1 MALIQIQQQTDPCE
15 MERELAYYRR
25 ECNEL
30 GARLLR
36 LQEEQSQSFREARR
50 SRTVAKL
57 IREAYRLVGSDIPDD
72 AIGEPMLE
80 IIVNNAM
87 CDRAAFLQE
96 IEPGSGCF
104 SIVQSVGCEKEH
116 VPTRVT
122 VIPTPAFFFTTAR
135 SNLEAPAF
143 VLTDILRLPYIL
155 WAFDRGT
162 GYALIIGNHSESNV
176 SRPFEPGDQE
186 FVEGA
191 LHVYLDVLMRKSAET
206 KLRQAKAVAEEASNM
221 RTRFMATLSHELRTP
236 LNSIIGYSELMLKKD
251 RANAGSR
258 DTGEYAGQILEA
270 GNNLLSLINNILDYS
285 SLVNSAP
292 RLKKQWVCVGALL
305 HSTMRGFVATIAEK
319 RLAMTIDQPD
329 PGLEIF
335 VDYVRFRQIITNLLS
350 NAVKFTLPGGTIH
363 LSAERQ
369 EEAGLVI
376 TVRDT
381 GIGMNAQDASKAVE
395 PFVQLENSL
404 RRGYQGTGLGLSI
417 AKDLSEAHGG
427 ALAISSELQKG
438 TSVMVT
444 LPVSC
449 VRLADSA
456 VCEGG

>member
-1 MALIQIQQQTDPCE
+1 MSLPQAQRTDASDL
-15 MERELAYYRR
+15 ERELAYYRR

-57 IREAYRLVGSDIPDD
+57 IREAYRLVGSDIADD

-80 IIVNNAM
+80 IIVSNAM

-96 IEPGSGCF
+96 TDPGSGGFTILCN
-104 SIVQSVGCEKEH
+104 VGCEKDLAPSH
-116 VPTRVT
+116 ISI
-122 VIPTPAFFFTTAR
+122 IPTPGFFFTTAR

-155 WAFDRGT
+155 WSFDRGT

-236 LNSIIGYSELMLKKD
+236 LNSIIGYSELMLKQD
-251 RANAGSR
+251 RAPA
-258 DTGEYAGQILEA
+258 DTETTEYAGQILDA

-285 SLVNSAP
+285 SLINTAP
-292 RLKKQWVCVGALL
+292 RLKKQWICVRPLL
-305 HSTMRGFVATIAEK
+305 DSTIRGFLTTIAEK
-319 RLAMTIDQPD
+319 RLDTIIEQPD
-329 PGLEIF
+329 HEPEIF
-335 VDYVRFRQIITNLLS
+335 VDYVRFRQIITNLIS
-350 NAVKFTLPGGTIH
+350 NAVKFTLPGGSIH
-363 LSAERQ
+363 ISAAWQHTEL
-369 EEAGLVI
+369 AIIVA
-376 TVRDT
+376 DT
-381 GIGMNAQDASKAVE
+381 GIGMSAQDTTRAVE

-417 AKDLSEAHGG
+417 AKDLAEAHGG
-427 ALAISSELQKG
+427 GLTISSEIQKG
-438 TSVMVT
+438 TTATVM
-444 LPVSC
+444 LPASC
-449 VRLADSA
+449 VRFAQTPASCD
-456 VCEGG
+456 ED

>member
-1 MALIQIQQQTDPCE
+1 MAMIQTQASDASDL
-15 MERELAYYRR
+15 ERELAYYRR

-57 IREAYRLVGSDIPDD
+57 IREAYRLVGSDIADH
-72 AIGEPMLE
+72 AIGESMLE

-96 IEPGSGCF
+96 ISSGSGSF
-104 SIVQSVGCEKEH
+104 IVVQSLGCEKDH
-116 VPTRVT
+116 TPARISVVPT
-122 VIPTPAFFFTTAR
+122 PSFFFTTAR

-162 GYALIIGNHSESNV
+162 GYALIIGNHSEGNIN
-176 SRPFEPGDQE
+176 RPFEPGDQE

-191 LHVYLDVLMRKSAET
+191 LHVYLDVLMRKAAET
-206 KLRQAKAVAEEASNM
+206 KLRQAKLVAEEASNM

-236 LNSIIGYSELMLKKD
+236 LNSIIGYSRLMLKKD
-251 RANAGSR
+251 KTKHDNAEIS
-258 DTGEYAGQILEA
+258 EYAGQILDA
-270 GNNLLSLINNILDYS
+270 GNNLLALINNILDYS

-292 RLKKQWVCVGALL
+292 QLKRQWICIGTLL
-305 HSTMRGFVATIAEK
+305 DSTLRGFAAAIDEK
-319 RLAMTIDQPD
+319 HLDLKVDQPD
-329 PGLEIF
+329 PELEIF
-335 VDYVRFRQIITNLLS
+335 ADYVRFRQIITNLVS
-350 NAVKFTLPGGTIH
+350 NAVKFTLPGGAIH
-363 LSAERQ
+363 LSVEPR
-369 EEAGLVI
+369 EAALAVI
-376 TVRDT
+376 VRDT
-381 GIGMNAQDASKAVE
+381 GIGMSAQDTSKAVE

-438 TSVMVT
+438 TTATVT
-444 LPVSC
+444 LPAHC
-449 VRLADSA
+449 VRFAGASASCEDS
-456 VCEGG
+456 

>member
-1 MALIQIQQQTDPCE
+1 MSLQQAQRTDASDL
-15 MERELAYYRR
+15 ERELAYYRR

-57 IREAYRLVGSDIPDD
+57 IREAYRLVGSESADD

-80 IIVNNAM
+80 IIVSNAM

-96 IEPGSGCF
+96 TELGSGSFTILC
-104 SIVQSVGCEKEH
+104 SVGYDKDH
-116 VPTRVT
+116 ASSRILVA
-122 VIPTPAFFFTTAR
+122 PTPGFFFTTAR

-143 VLTDILRLPYIL
+143 ALTDILRLPYIL
-155 WAFDRGT
+155 WSFDPGT

-176 SRPFEPGDQE
+176 SKPFEAGDQE

-236 LNSIIGYSELMLKKD
+236 LNSIIGYSELMLKQD
-251 RANAGSR
+251 RAPTSPE
-258 DTGEYAGQILEA
+258 TEYAGQILDA
-270 GNNLLSLINNILDYS
+270 GNNLLALINNILDYS
-285 SLVNSAP
+285 SLINTAP
-292 RLKKQWVCVGALL
+292 RLKKQWVCIDTLL
-305 HSTMRGFVATIAEK
+305 NSTMRGFMAAIAEK
-319 RLAMTIDQPD
+319 HLDIVIEQPD
-329 PGLEIF
+329 HDPEIF
-335 VDYVRFRQIITNLLS
+335 VDYVRFRQIITNLVS
-350 NAVKFTLPGGTIH
+350 NAVKFTLPGGHIH
-363 LSAERQ
+363 LSAVWRDTEL
-369 EEAGLVI
+369 AIIVA
-376 TVRDT
+376 DT
-381 GIGMNAQDASKAVE
+381 GIGMSAQDTARAVE

-417 AKDLSEAHGG
+417 AKDLAEAHGG
-427 ALAISSELQKG
+427 ALAISSEIQQG
-438 TSVMVT
+438 TAAVVT
-444 LPVSC
+444 LPASC
-449 VRLADSA
+449 VRFAQTQASYD
-456 VCEGG
+456 EG